1 MEGDILVAAHSAVR
15 GEPQRRASHRRM
27 QWTAASAGAAL
38 CLCAAALLG
47 GGLERVPGT
56 SAPAAPSGMLSGA
69 ELREQVTGTVLLGDD
84 LRLPY
89 GSGDDL
95 QLPEASDDDP
105 LEDMMINGGED
116 IRPPPAPAPATYR
129 YSTPPTGVFTG
140 HGHSVG
146 GTPLTI
152 GDNTYFVRLPAA
164 APCYRR
170 ALHAFCGG
178 VTDAG

>member
-1 MEGDILVAAHSAVR
+1 MEGDLLVAAHSAVR
-15 GEPQRRASHRRM
+15 GDPQRRASHRRM

-38 CLCAAALLG
+38 CVCAAALLG
-47 GGLERVPGT
+47 GL
-56 SAPAAPSGMLSGA
+56 PARSGA
-69 ELREQVTGTVLLGDD
+69 ALREQVTGSTVLLGDD

-95 QLPEASDDDP
+95 QLPTASDDDP
-105 LEDMMINGGED
+105 LEDMMIQGGGD

-152 GDNTYFVRLPAA
+152 GDNTYFVRIPAG
-164 APCYRR
+164 APLTPRIPR
-170 ALHAFCGG
+170 FLLRGR
-178 VTDAG
+178 D